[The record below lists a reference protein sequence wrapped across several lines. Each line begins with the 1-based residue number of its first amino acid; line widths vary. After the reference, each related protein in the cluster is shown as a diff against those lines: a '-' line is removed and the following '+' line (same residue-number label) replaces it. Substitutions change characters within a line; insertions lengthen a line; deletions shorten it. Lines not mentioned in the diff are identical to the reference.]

1 MYIKTVMRKFLVPR
15 DSLDTDMSE
24 LEGMRNFDE
33 DVNAAVAELKA
44 PNPNG
49 TFVKKTEITSHV
61 NGLTVSMIALIF
73 YTKSNRDYRGPS
85 DAVYYDDL

>member
-1 MYIKTVMRKFLVPR
+1 MRKFALPR
-15 DSLDTDMSE
+15 DSLDQDLSE

-61 NGLTVSMIALIF
+61 NGLTINMIATIF

-85 DAVYYDDL
+85 DAVYYDDR